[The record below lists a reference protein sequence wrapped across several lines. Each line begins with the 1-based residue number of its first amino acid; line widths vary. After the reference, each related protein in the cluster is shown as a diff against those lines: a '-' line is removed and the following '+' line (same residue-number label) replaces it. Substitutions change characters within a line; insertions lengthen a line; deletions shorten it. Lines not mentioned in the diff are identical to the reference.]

1 MGGVVVVGGGIA
13 GVCGVPCRC
22 RVVVV
27 EVVCFGG
34 IGFVVV
40 VVVVVVVD
48 GVVVVGVSVCGRV
61 KV

>member
-1 MGGVVVVGGGIA
+1 M
-13 GVCGVPCRC
+13 
-22 RVVVV
+22 VVV